1 MHKTI
6 ITLSA
11 AVALALSGC
20 ANVGTMGQQ
29 ADVATTAVG
38 LSQGLAETN
47 PAALPL
53 VPAKI
58 VATGMARKMK
68 DPEDCRAATQGL
80 SIAGF
85 GAAGFNVAVLAG
97 AAAGPAGLV
106 ALGTMAA
113 LWRPAYFGAVDSC
126 QQGPGLP
133 PGVKAAEESPFRD
146 AS

>member
-1 MHKTI
+1 MTKTLAL
-6 ITLSA
+6 TA
-11 AVALALSGC
+11 AVTLALSGC

-29 ADVATTAVG
+29 ADVATTAAG
-38 LSQGLAETN
+38 LSQGLAEAN
-47 PAALPL
+47 PVALPL

-133 PGVKAAEESPFRD
+133 PGVKAVEESPFRD